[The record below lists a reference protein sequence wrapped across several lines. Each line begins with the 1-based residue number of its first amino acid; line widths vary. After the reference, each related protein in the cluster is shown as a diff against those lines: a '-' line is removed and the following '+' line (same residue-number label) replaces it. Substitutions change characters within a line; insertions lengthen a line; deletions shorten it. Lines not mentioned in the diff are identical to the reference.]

1 MPAEDMMIPIAEVVT
16 ARATDTVEQ
25 AMTLLDQHYVRFLPV
40 VDEEGRLQG
49 MFGTHVLLKNLL
61 PVSVTM
67 EDGLQRLDFV
77 IGAAPGVSKRLH
89 KLLPVEIGTILQ
101 RDPVVVHSDTATWE
115 VIRLIVRH
123 GSPLPVVEEKTG
135 KLLGIVTEQSIIADM
150 NRAVE
155 DVARDHSTPGP
166 KSGGETSGKKK

>member
-1 MPAEDMMIPIAEVVT
+1 MPAEDMMISIEDVVT
-16 ARATDTVEQ
+16 AKADDTVEA
-25 AMTLLDQHYVRFLPV
+25 AMALLDQHYVRFLPV
-40 VDEEGRLQG
+40 LDDAGRLVG

-89 KLLPVEIGTILQ
+89 KLLPVQIGTILE
-101 RDPVVVHSDTATWE
+101 RDPIVVHPDTATWE

-123 GSPLPVVEEKTG
+123 SSPLPVIDEKDG

-166 KSGGETSGKKK
+166 RPKPDNKK